1 MKKIKKINKKAFTL
15 IEMLIVLVVVSLL
28 MAIII
33 PNVAGQRERINEQAR
48 TNIEEVIETQSSTYR
63 MVNGSEAPD
72 LQTLFDEGYITE
84 RQLQEAQNLLTNDT
98 GN

>member
-1 MKKIKKINKKAFTL
+1 MKKFKKLNKKAFTL

-48 TNIEEVIETQSSTYR
+48 TNIEEVIETQSSTYQ
-63 MVNGSEAPD
+63 M
-72 LQTLFDEGYITE
+72 
-84 RQLQEAQNLLTNDT
+84 
-98 GN
+98 